1 MSTDDLQAARDALQ
15 AAQDALQAHDDAPFD
30 YRYATDATYRRAAQ
44 ERARLS
50 SEVDKARRRAVTLA
64 AAAKRAAL
72 DTADVQAGD
81 LVNDGAGW
89 HIVLKVNAKT
99 VQVTGPWGSTRLIR
113 RDRLT
118 EHRPT
123 HNTPTN

>member
-1 MSTDDLQAARDALQ
+1 MNAADLQAARDALQ
-15 AAQDALQAHDDAPFD
+15 AAKDALQAHDDAPFD
-30 YRYATDATYRRAAQ
+30 HRGATEATYRRAAQ
-44 ERARLS
+44 ERARLAGD
-50 SEVDKARRRAVTLA
+50 VDKARRAANLAA

-72 DTADVQAGD
+72 DTAGIQAGD

-123 HNTPTN
+123 QQRP